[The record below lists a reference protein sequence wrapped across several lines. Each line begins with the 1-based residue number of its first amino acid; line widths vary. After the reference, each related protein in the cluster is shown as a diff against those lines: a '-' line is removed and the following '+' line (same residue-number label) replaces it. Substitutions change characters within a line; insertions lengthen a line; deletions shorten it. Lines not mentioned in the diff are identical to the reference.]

1 MMEEQMII
9 LSVKNTCNQMII
21 YHNNEIA
28 TTKMINQD
36 EHGVGI
42 KNIIRIVEKYNGE
55 YVIQMMKINFT
66 FLLLYLYEEKH

>member
-1 MMEEQMII
+1 
-9 LSVKNTCNQMII
+9 MII

-55 YVIQMMKINFT
+55 YVIQNDEDQFYFSIIIP
-66 FLLLYLYEEKH
+66 YEEKILGNQRDIIESY

>member
-1 MMEEQMII
+1 
-9 LSVKNTCNQMII
+9 MII

-28 TTKMINQD
+28 TTKMKNQD

-55 YVIQMMKINFT
+55 YVIQNDEDQFYFSIIIP
-66 FLLLYLYEEKH
+66 L